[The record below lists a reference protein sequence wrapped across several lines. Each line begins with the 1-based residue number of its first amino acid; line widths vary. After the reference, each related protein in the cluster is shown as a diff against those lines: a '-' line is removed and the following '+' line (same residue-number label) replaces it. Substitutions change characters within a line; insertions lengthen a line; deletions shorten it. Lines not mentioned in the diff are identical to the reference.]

1 MTKKKSKYNFT
12 MPEPLD
18 QDIQKLQEVIK
29 KEFKIELS
37 KSEIVRMILNYSIP
51 QFHNKLNLKK
61 ALMKEKR
68 L

>member
-1 MTKKKSKYNFT
+1 MTKKKVKYNFT

>member
-1 MTKKKSKYNFT
+1 MTKKKAKYNFT

-18 QDIQKLQEVIK
+18 QDIQKLQKVIK

-37 KSEIVRMILNYSIP
+37 KSEIVRMILLHSMPCYNY
-51 QFHNKLNLKK
+51 KLTVKE
-61 ALMKEKR
+61 ALMEAKY

>member
-1 MTKKKSKYNFT
+1 MSKKKAKYNFT
-12 MPEPLD
+12 MPETLD

-29 KEFKIELS
+29 KEFKIDLS
-37 KSEIVRMILNYSIP
+37 KSEIVRMILNYSLP

-61 ALMKEKR
+61 ALMKEKH